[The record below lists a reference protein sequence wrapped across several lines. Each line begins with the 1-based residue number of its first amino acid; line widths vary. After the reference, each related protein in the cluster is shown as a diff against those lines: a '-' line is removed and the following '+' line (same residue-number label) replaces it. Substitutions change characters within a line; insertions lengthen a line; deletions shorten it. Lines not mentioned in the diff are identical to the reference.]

1 MDQCRTATGYDAFF
15 KSRAGRRHS
24 VFDAVLTFLSLNL
37 GCRTHLDHAHA
48 TGELRQ
54 AFLELFAIPLGIDGL
69 DLSAQLL
76 HTVFNRFLA
85 ATAVHNRGGVL
96 GDGYAARRTGFF
108 ESCLSQVDTQ
118 FGGNHDA
125 AGQNGEILHNSLA
138 AIAEPGSLK
147 RHNVE
152 SSAELIHHEGGQCF
166 TINVF
171 GDNGQRFFRL
181 YDLLQQRHNLG
192 NSGDLTLVE
201 QNEAIFKNRFATLG
215 IGHERRRKVALVELH
230 TLGNVKLN
238 LSGGAVLDSNDA
250 VLTDLLKSRCQKLAD
265 LVGLS
270 RNSGNMRNF
279 RTLYLAGILKQTLGD
294 LLNGGLNATL
304 HLRRCRTACYVAQP
318 LIHECL
324 RQHGCG
330 SRTVTGNV
338 VSLGGY
344 LFSELRAQVFVG
356 VFKLNFAGDRDT
368 IIRDNRC
375 TPLFIEHN
383 IAPAWAEGNLDRIG
397 EFIDAGL
404 QGLTGGIVEFKL
416 FSHEYSLLLEGCER
430 SIS

>member
-1 MDQCRTATGYDAFF
+1 
-15 KSRAGRRHS
+15 
-24 VFDAVLTFLSLNL
+24 
-37 GCRTHLDHAHA
+37 
-48 TGELRQ
+48 
-54 AFLELFAIPLGIDGL
+54 
-69 DLSAQLL
+69 
-76 HTVFNRFLA
+76 
-85 ATAVHNRGGVL
+85 
-96 GDGYAARRTGFF
+96 
-108 ESCLSQVDTQ
+108 
-118 FGGNHDA
+118 
-125 AGQNGEILHNSLA
+125 
-138 AIAEPGSLK
+138 
-147 RHNVE
+147 
-152 SSAELIHHEGGQCF
+152 
-166 TINVF
+166 
-171 GDNGQRFFRL
+171 
-181 YDLLQQRHNLG
+181 
-192 NSGDLTLVE
+192 
-201 QNEAIFKNRFATLG
+201 
-215 IGHERRRKVALVELH
+215 
-230 TLGNVKLN
+230 
-238 LSGGAVLDSNDA
+238 
-250 VLTDLLKSRCQKLAD
+250 
-265 LVGLS
+265 
-270 RNSGNMRNF
+270 MRNF
-279 RTLYLAGILKQTLGD
+279 RALHFAGILKQTLRD
-294 LLNGGLNATL
+294 LLNGGLNTAL